1 MSDDPELLAWLRTSA
16 AYGLDAGQTVDV
28 IETPGARVF
37 LAGDRAL
44 KVKRPVDLGFL
55 NFSTLERRQKLTA
68 RELELNQ
75 PTAPE
80 HYLRVVEIRRD
91 EAGKFSF
98 DGAGEVVEV
107 GLLMARFDQDDLLS
121 AVADRGEL
129 TDALGEA
136 LGAEV
141 AGFHLKAPISDITGT
156 ASMRRHASVNAGS
169 LRDNPDV
176 FAPGDVERLIAATE
190 AEIVA
195 RADVLDA
202 RSKAGWVR
210 RVHGDLH
217 LANIFLDDGAPTLF
231 DAIEFD
237 DTLATLDV
245 LMDLAFLLM
254 DMCHRGQVRV
264 ANRALNVWLDRMAR
278 GGGTASAFDGLAILP
293 LCLSGR
299 AAVRAHVNARLSKS
313 ASDAGVRKAAAVAA
327 RAYMAEA
334 FAWLNPP
341 PPRLIAVGGRSGTGK
356 STLAKSIAPEVGAP
370 PGAVI
375 VRTDEVRKRLYG
387 VGPTEPLPKSAY
399 GAETHSVVYA
409 VMFDAV
415 LAALGAGATV
425 ILDAAFLAPGERDA
439 ARNFAEAAGEAGVP
453 FTGLWL
459 DAPVEV
465 LTARVAARR
474 GDASDADVAVVAK
487 QFERDVGAVD
497 WDEIGRAHV

>member
-1 MSDDPELLAWLRTSA
+1 MSDDPELLAWLRTPVAHGLSA
-16 AYGLDAGQTVDV
+16 GETVDV

-55 NFSTLERRQKLTA
+55 NFSTLELRQTLTA
-68 RELELNQ
+68 LELELNQ
-75 PTAPE
+75 PTAPK
-80 HYLRVVEIRRD
+80 HYLRVVEICRD
-91 EAGKFSF
+91 DAGQFSF
-98 DGAGEVVEV
+98 GGAGDVVEV
-107 GLLMARFDQDDLLS
+107 GLLMVRFDQDDLLS

-141 AGFHLKAPISDITGT
+141 AAFHLAAPRSDISGT
-156 ASMRRHASVNAGS
+156 TSIRRHAGVNAGS

-190 AEIVA
+190 AEIVV

-202 RSKAGWVR
+202 RGAAGWVR

-217 LANIFLDDGAPTLF
+217 LANIFLDDGVPTLF

-237 DTLATLDV
+237 DKLATLDV

-254 DMCHRGQVRV
+254 DMCHRGQARA

-278 GGGTASAFDGLAILP
+278 GGGEAGAYDGLAILP

-313 ASDAGVRKAAAVAA
+313 ASDASVRDEAGVAA

-334 FAWLNPP
+334 FA
-341 PPRLIAVGGRSGTGK
+341 
-356 STLAKSIAPEVGAP
+356 
-370 PGAVI
+370 
-375 VRTDEVRKRLYG
+375 
-387 VGPTEPLPKSAY
+387 
-399 GAETHSVVYA
+399 
-409 VMFDAV
+409 
-415 LAALGAGATV
+415 
-425 ILDAAFLAPGERDA
+425 
-439 ARNFAEAAGEAGVP
+439 
-453 FTGLWL
+453 
-459 DAPVEV
+459 
-465 LTARVAARR
+465 
-474 GDASDADVAVVAK
+474 
-487 QFERDVGAVD
+487 
-497 WDEIGRAHV
+497 